1 MKKIFIFLIVLLT
14 FLAYITS
21 SSIADDLL
29 LKVFQINYR
38 KAEEM
43 EKAVEMLLSPEGRIS
58 VDKRTNS
65 LIVKDYP
72 ANIRA
77 VADFLKE
84 QDKKIQQVKIKIR
97 YVDENTLKR
106 VGMDIKWQ
114 YRDSHWAI
122 GNIISNKKG
131 MNIDAV
137 LGAEKERQKVTG
149 EQTLLVM
156 SGSDGKIAVGR
167 SIPYTDWFYWYT
179 KNRGY
184 MIKETKFKDVST
196 GFVVRPR
203 VAGSNIN
210 IDISPQIS
218 YFSDGRMN
226 EVIYREAS
234 TTVNCENGETVLIG
248 SSDTSSENIVG
259 NIFGGLQASK
269 TEGSFYMMLTPEV
282 QK

>member
-1 MKKIFIFLIVLLT
+1 MKKIFIFLIGFLT
-14 FLAYITS
+14 LLAYIAS
-21 SSIADDLL
+21 SSFADDML

-43 EKAVEMLLSPEGRIS
+43 EKTVQLLLSSEGRIS

-72 ANIRA
+72 ENIRT

-84 QDKKIQQVKIKIR
+84 QDRRPQQVKIKIK
-97 YVDENTLKR
+97 YVDEATLKR
-106 VGMDIKWQ
+106 VGASVGWQ
-114 YRDSHWAI
+114 YRGGHWAI
-122 GNIISNKKG
+122 GNIMSNKKG
-131 MNIDAV
+131 MNIDAL

-156 SGSDGKIAVGR
+156 SGSEGRIAVGR

-210 IDISPQIS
+210 IDIFPQIS
-218 YFSDGRMN
+218 YFADGRMS

-234 TTVNCENGETVLIG
+234 TTIICKNGETVLIG

-259 NIFGGLQASK
+259 NILGGLQASK
-269 TEGSFYMMLTPEV
+269 SEASFYMMLTPEI

>member
-1 MKKIFIFLIVLLT
+1 MKKVFIFLISLLAL
-14 FLAYITS
+14 LAYIG
-21 SSIADDLL
+21 SISLADEML

-72 ANIRA
+72 ANIKA

-97 YVDENTLKR
+97 YVDEKTLKR

-137 LGAEKERQKVTG
+137 LGVGKERQKVTG

-234 TTVNCENGETVLIG
+234 TTVNCKNGETVLIG
-248 SSDTSSENIVG
+248 SSDMSSENIIG

-269 TEGSFYMMLTPEV
+269 SKSSFYMMLTPEV
-282 QK
+282 MK

>member
-1 MKKIFIFLIVLLT
+1 MKKIFIFLIGFLT
-14 FLAYITS
+14 LLAYIAS
-21 SSIADDLL
+21 SSFADDML

-43 EKAVEMLLSPEGRIS
+43 EKTVQLLLSSEGRIS

-72 ANIRA
+72 ENIRT

-84 QDKKIQQVKIKIR
+84 QDRRPQQVKIKIK
-97 YVDENTLKR
+97 YVDEATLKR
-106 VGMDIKWQ
+106 VGASVGWQ
-114 YRDSHWAI
+114 YRGGHWAI
-122 GNIISNKKG
+122 GNIMSNKKG
-131 MNIDAV
+131 MNIDAL

-156 SGSDGKIAVGR
+156 SGSEGRIAVGR

-210 IDISPQIS
+210 IDIFPQIS
-218 YFSDGRMN
+218 YFADGHMS

-234 TTVNCENGETVLIG
+234 TTIICKNGETVLIG

-259 NIFGGLQASK
+259 NILGGLQASK
-269 TEGSFYMMLTPEV
+269 SEASFYMMLTPEI

>member
-1 MKKIFIFLIVLLT
+1 FLAL
-14 FLAYITS
+14 LAYIAS
-21 SSIADDLL
+21 SSFADEML

-43 EKAVEMLLSPEGRIS
+43 EKAVQLLLSAEGRIS

-77 VADFLKE
+77 VAAFLKE
-84 QDKKIQQVKIKIR
+84 QDRKIEQVRIKIR
-97 YVDENTLKR
+97 YVDEATLKR
-106 VGMDIKWQ
+106 IGASIGWQ
-114 YRDSHWAI
+114 YRGGQWAI
-122 GNIISNKKG
+122 GNIMTNKKG
-131 MNIDAV
+131 VNIDAL
-137 LGAEKERQKVTG
+137 LGAEKERHRTSG

-156 SGSDGKIAVGR
+156 SGSEGRIAVGR

-179 KNRGY
+179 KNHGY
-184 MIKETKFKDVST
+184 FIKETKFKDVST

-203 VAGSNIN
+203 IAGSNIN
-210 IDISPQIS
+210 IDIFPQIN
-218 YFSDGRMN
+218 YIADGRMN
-226 EVIYREAS
+226 EIIYREAS
-234 TTVNCENGETVLIG
+234 TTITCKNGETVLIG

-259 NIFGGLQASK
+259 NIFGGLQGAK
-269 TEGSFYMMLTPEV
+269 TEGSFYMMLTSDI

>member
-1 MKKIFIFLIVLLT
+1 MKKIFISLIGFLTL
-14 FLAYITS
+14 LAYIAS
-21 SSIADDLL
+21 SSFADDML

-43 EKAVEMLLSPEGRIS
+43 EKTVQLLLSPEGRIS

-72 ANIRA
+72 ENIRT

-84 QDKKIQQVKIKIR
+84 QDRRPQQVKIKIR
-97 YVDENTLKR
+97 YVDEAALKR
-106 VGMDIKWQ
+106 IGASVDWQ
-114 YRDSHWAI
+114 YRGGHWAI
-122 GNIISNKKG
+122 GNIMSNKKG
-131 MNIDAV
+131 MNIDAL

-156 SGSDGKIAVGR
+156 SGSEGRIAVGR

-210 IDISPQIS
+210 IDIFPQIS

-234 TTVNCENGETVLIG
+234 TTIICKNGETVLIG

-259 NIFGGLQASK
+259 NILGGLQASK
-269 TEGSFYMMLTPEV
+269 TESSFYMMLTPEI

>member
-1 MKKIFIFLIVLLT
+1 MTKFMRLIV
-14 FLAYITS
+14 FFIIVS
-21 SSIADDLL
+21 IVSISIADEML

-43 EKAVEMLLSPEGRIS
+43 EKAVQLLLSSEGRIS

-65 LIVKDYP
+65 LVVKDYP
-72 ANIRA
+72 SNIRA

-84 QDKKIQQVKIKIR
+84 QDRRPQQVRIKIR
-97 YVDENTLKR
+97 YVDESALKR
-106 VGMDIKWQ
+106 IGASVDWQ
-114 YRDSHWAI
+114 YRGGHWAI
-122 GNIISNKKG
+122 GNIASNKNG
-131 MNIDAV
+131 MNIDAL

-156 SGSDGKIAVGR
+156 SGSEGRIAVGR

-203 VAGSNIN
+203 IAGSNIN
-210 IDISPQIS
+210 IDIFPQIN

-226 EVIYREAS
+226 EIIYREAS
-234 TTVNCENGETVLIG
+234 TTIICKNGETVLIG

-259 NIFGGLQASK
+259 NILGGLQASK
-269 TEGSFYMMLTPEV
+269 TESSFYMMLTPEI

>member
-1 MKKIFIFLIVLLT
+1 MKKIFMFLISLLT
-14 FLAYITS
+14 LLGYIAS
-21 SSIADDLL
+21 SSIADEMLF
-29 LKVFQINYR
+29 KVFQINYR

-84 QDKKIQQVKIKIR
+84 QDKRPQQVRIKIR
-97 YVDENTLKR
+97 YVDEAALKR
-106 VGMDIKWQ
+106 AGMDVKWH
-114 YRDSHWAI
+114 YRGGHWAI
-122 GNIISNKKG
+122 GNIMSNKKG
-131 MNIDAV
+131 MNIDTL
-137 LGAEKERQKVTG
+137 LGAEKERQGTSG

-196 GFVVRPR
+196 GFVVKLMI
-203 VAGSNIN
+203 AGENIN
-210 IDISPQIS
+210 IEISPRIS
-218 YFSDGRMN
+218 YSGDSGMN
-226 EVIYREAS
+226 EIIYREAS
-234 TTVNCENGETVLIG
+234 TTIICKNGETVLIG

-269 TEGSFYMMLTPEV
+269 SKSSFYMMLTPEV
-282 QK
+282 MK

>member
-1 MKKIFIFLIVLLT
+1 MKKVLIFLISFFTLLSYSAS
-14 FLAYITS
+14 LS
-21 SSIADDLL
+21 VADDLL

-43 EKAVEMLLSPEGRIS
+43 EKAVEMLLSPEGKIS
-58 VDKRTNS
+58 IDKRTNS

-72 ANIRA
+72 VNIRA

-84 QDKKIQQVKIKIR
+84 QDRKIQQVRIKIR
-97 YVDENTLKR
+97 YVDEAALKR
-106 VGMDIKWQ
+106 IGASIGWQ
-114 YRDSHWAI
+114 YQGGQWAV
-122 GNIISNKKG
+122 GNIMSNKKG
-131 MNIDAV
+131 MNIDAL

-156 SGSDGKIAVGR
+156 SGSEGRIAVGK
-167 SIPYTDWFYWYT
+167 SISYTDWFYWYT

-203 VAGSNIN
+203 IAGSNIN
-210 IDISPQIS
+210 IDIFPQIS

-226 EVIYREAS
+226 EIIYREAS
-234 TTVNCENGETVLIG
+234 TTINCKNGETVLIG
-248 SSDTSSENIVG
+248 SSNMSSENIIG

-269 TEGSFYMMLTPEV
+269 TEGSFYMMLTPEIL
-282 QK
+282 K

>member
-1 MKKIFIFLIVLLT
+1 MRRAFIFLISFFTLLSYSAS
-14 FLAYITS
+14 LS
-21 SSIADDLL
+21 VADDLL

-43 EKAVEMLLSPEGRIS
+43 EKAVELLLSSEGRIS

-84 QDKKIQQVKIKIR
+84 QDRKIQQVRIKIR
-97 YVDENTLKR
+97 YVDEAALKR
-106 VGMDIKWQ
+106 IGASIGWQ
-114 YRDSHWAI
+114 YQGGQWAI
-122 GNIISNKKG
+122 GNIMSNKKG
-131 MNIDAV
+131 MNIDAL

-156 SGSDGKIAVGR
+156 SGSEGRIAVGK
-167 SIPYTDWFYWYT
+167 SISYTDWFYWYT

-196 GFVVRPR
+196 GFVVRPM

-210 IDISPQIS
+210 IVIFPQIS

-226 EVIYREAS
+226 EIIYREAS
-234 TTVNCENGETVLIG
+234 TTINCKNGETVLIS
-248 SSDTSSENIVG
+248 SSDTSSENIVS

-269 TEGSFYMMLTPEV
+269 TEGSFYMMLTPEII
-282 QK
+282 K